1 MADLVAI
8 EDVAQEIEESGV
20 TGVTGVQAH
29 EYAASEVTRPE
40 NSEVTGV
47 TQGVPSLEQRPC
59 WLVFDDWLEAEGRK
73 LRPGVYHFGVKERG
87 DAPSLLTESWVCTP
101 VHVLA
106 VTSDAQGNNF
116 GRLLRFRTT
125 TGHWREWAMP
135 MDLLRGSGD
144 DLRGELLSMGVE
156 IDPRNR
162 QMLGMYLQ
170 ARAPKRKVRC
180 ALEVGWAGQAFV
192 LPDAVIGPE
201 ASAVIFQSGE
211 RGVAEYATAGSL
223 KAWRE
228 RIPRMAEG
236 NALFVLALSVGFAGP
251 LLGKCHAEGGGLHLV
266 GDSSCGKTTLAQAV
280 ASIWGGP
287 HFKRSWRAT
296 ANGIEGAA
304 ALFNDNLLVLD
315 EISEAD
321 PREIGMIAYALTNGT
336 GKQRAG
342 RTGTARSVRHWRCII
357 LSTGE
362 RTLATAMQE
371 GGHRAKAGQAVR
383 LLDVPVKREHGAW
396 DDLHG
401 MADGRAF
408 SDAIKTAATEH
419 HGHAGREFLER
430 LTRDRRDFAGYLE
443 GFKTLREF
451 TPDGAEG
458 QEKRAA
464 SRFAL
469 IAMAGELATEY
480 GLTGWAEGAAIDAAA
495 EGLRLWRGMRGRG
508 NDERRQIIERL
519 AAFIDKHGDARFA
532 SLAEPEAGP
541 MVRDR
546 AGWWKQDGDDR
557 LYLFTADGM
566 REALKGFDFAAALD
580 VIEGAGIIPKAGA
593 DGKRTSPTRVDGR
606 TVRLYQVRASKLEG

>member
-1 MADLVAI
+1 MVDLVAI
-8 EDVAQEIEESGV
+8 EDFAQDIEKIGV
-20 TGVTGVQAH
+20 TRVTGVQANEH
-29 EYAASEVTRPE
+29 ADSEVTPPDI
-40 NSEVTGV
+40 SGV
-47 TQGVPSLEQRPC
+47 TEVIQGVPSLEQRPC
-59 WLVFDDWLEAEGRK
+59 WLVLDDWLEAEGRK

-87 DAPSLLTESWVCTP
+87 DAPPMPTETWVCTP
-101 VHVLA
+101 LHVLA
-106 VTSDAQGNNF
+106 VTSDPQGNNF
-116 GRLLRFRTT
+116 GRLVRFRTT
-125 TGHWREWAMP
+125 NGHWREWAMP
-135 MDLLRGSGD
+135 MELLRGSGD

-170 ARAPKRKVRC
+170 ARAPRRKVRC
-180 ALEVGWAGQAFV
+180 ALEVGWAGKAFV
-192 LPDAVIGPE
+192 LPDTVIGPG
-201 ASAVIFQSGE
+201 ATAVIFQSGE
-211 RGVAEYATAGSL
+211 RGVAEYTQAGTL
-223 KAWRE
+223 KEWRE
-228 RIPRMAEG
+228 RIPKLAEG
-236 NALFVLALSVGFAGP
+236 NPLFVLALSVGFAGP
-251 LLGKCHAEGGGLHLV
+251 LLAKCHAEGGGLHLV
-266 GDSSCGKTTLAQAV
+266 GNSSCGKTTLAQAV

-287 HFKRSWRAT
+287 NFKRSWRAT

-383 LLDVPVKREHGAW
+383 LLDVPVSRTHGAW

-430 LTRDRRDFAGYLE
+430 LTRDPRDLAAYLE
-443 GFKTLREF
+443 GFKTLPEF
-451 TPDGAEG
+451 MPDDAEG

-469 IAMAGELATEY
+469 VAMAGELATEY

-508 NDERRQIIERL
+508 NDERRQIVERL
-519 AAFIDKHGDARFA
+519 AAFINKHGDSRFA
-532 SLAEPEAGP
+532 SVADPEAGP
-541 MVRDR
+541 MIRDR
-546 AGWWKQDGDDR
+546 AGWWKQDGDER
-557 LYLFTADGM
+557 LYLFTSDGM
-566 REALKGFDFAAALD
+566 RDALKGFDFNAALD
-580 VIEGAGIIPKAGA
+580 VIEAAGIVPRAGA
-593 DGKRTSPTRVDGR
+593 DGKRTTPTKVDGR